1 MRAYFLWAVL
11 AAVFAVPS
19 FVWASPTVTL
29 NGVDVTGVKNQRLT
43 NVTVEFDGSGN
54 IVLTAPQYRIVEQSS
69 SGPVPPSATRP
80 AEFVASADTVVPSAG
95 NAGLARL
102 PDDGNPTYVLALF
115 NAPGLLGYN
124 VDVLVNGQFVKT
136 LVQGQSQQ
144 TCDISRY
151 LVKGSENSIQYRMVM
166 AADSGTSSKATVCL
180 SLAKATHAQGAAVE
194 LTGEYAPIVI
204 RGLDGAKT
212 YTVTFIVP

>member
-1 MRAYFLWAVL
+1 M
-11 AAVFAVPS
+11 
-19 FVWASPTVTL
+19 
-29 NGVDVTGVKNQRLT
+29 
-43 NVTVEFDGSGN
+43 
-54 IVLTAPQYRIVEQSS
+54 
-69 SGPVPPSATRP
+69 
-80 AEFVASADTVVPSAG
+80 
-95 NAGLARL
+95 
-102 PDDGNPTYVLALF
+102 LALF

-166 AADSGTSSKATVCL
+166 AADSGTSSKATVSL